1 MAENNAKA
9 LPAVYLDR
17 RDEEADEGIFA
28 QIDFHL
34 DPCLYM
40 ESVSPASLRKV
51 RKSLVSESA
60 KGVGS
65 VVVPVD

>member
-1 MAENNAKA
+1 
-9 LPAVYLDR
+9 
-17 RDEEADEGIFA
+17 
-28 QIDFHL
+28 
-34 DPCLYM
+34 LYM